1 MSEVKLSSGEYDRLA
16 LLFYAIEGGFEDG
29 SLKFDNSFTQIRVQS
44 LVDEIAKDKVA
55 L

>member
-1 MSEVKLSSGEYDRLA
+1 MSEIKLSSGEYDRLA
-16 LLFYAIEGGFEDG
+16 LLFYAIEYELTNN